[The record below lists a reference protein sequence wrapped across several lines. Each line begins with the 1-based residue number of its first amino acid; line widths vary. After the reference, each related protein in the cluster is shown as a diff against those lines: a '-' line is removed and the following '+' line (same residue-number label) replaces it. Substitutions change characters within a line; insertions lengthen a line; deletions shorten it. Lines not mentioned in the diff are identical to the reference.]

1 MLYIST
7 GDGTSDSDNWVS
19 GQTLDDLL
27 GGVLRI
33 DISETSEDEPYRIPA
48 DNPFINLPTRGA
60 SCMPTACATH
70 GGWPWMR

>member
-33 DISETSEDEPYRIPA
+33 DISETSEDEPYRIEGSA
-48 DNPFINLPTRGA
+48 LDVHRRAKDLFKN
-60 SCMPTACATH
+60 
-70 GGWPWMR
+70 